1 MNQRLKRVEEN
12 EQLLQHLRV
21 QDAEEYNVVKVRL
34 ETDVQVK
41 VLGVW
46 VHEGWGLWL
55 GQRVWL
61 YVCRVRESTKRDV
74 HVCTFIFC
82 SVCVINMGK
91 LEKCKLRY

>member
-61 YVCRVRESTKRDV
+61 YVCKESKRINKERRACV
-74 HVCTFIFC
+74 HIHILLCVCNIFGEA
-82 SVCVINMGK
+82 GK
-91 LEKCKLRY
+91 M